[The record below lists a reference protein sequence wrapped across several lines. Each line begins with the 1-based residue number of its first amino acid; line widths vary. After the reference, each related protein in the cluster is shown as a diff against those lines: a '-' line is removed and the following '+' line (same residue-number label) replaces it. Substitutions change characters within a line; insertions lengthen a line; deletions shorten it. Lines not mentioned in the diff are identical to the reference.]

1 MFINPQILTIWIINK
16 LKSSKMTILQ
26 INKMKLI
33 ISFNTLNDNIQISDY
48 TLF

>member
-33 ISFNTLNDNIQISDY
+33 TSFNTLNDNIQISDY